1 MSVEWVRWIRSPR
14 YLLDDRTLPLDR
26 YAGFSAPVLAYSID
40 DDNWRTRR
48 AVDAMMSAYPNVER
62 RHVASSDI
70 GLDTIGHFG
79 FFRPEA
85 KPLWNDVVD
94 WFDSH

>member
-1 MSVEWVRWIRSPR
+1 MPWSRLSSAEDIPRGVSVEWVRWIRSPR
-14 YLLDDRTLPLDR
+14 YLLDDRTLPL
-26 YAGFSAPVLAYSID
+26 
-40 DDNWRTRR
+40 
-48 AVDAMMSAYPNVER
+48 DAMMSAYPNVER